1 MLSGRRGDKWLWM
14 SIGAAIL
21 AIAGSITALS
31 VRSIYSGLTPAFLPQ
46 AIAQDIASL
55 AVVSPSW
62 LLLAVLALRG
72 SVRAKLLWLGVT
84 TFTVYNYVIYTFSVP
99 FGPLFPLW
107 VAVLGLS
114 LYSLI
119 GGISTTDHAAISRCY
134 TNRRAAA
141 TTAWVLIVVAA
152 LFAFVWLSEDL
163 PALISR
169 TVPKSV
175 TEMQLPTNPVHIL
188 DLGFFLPAA
197 VYTGVLLLRRVPL
210 GYTAAPA
217 FLVFLILTGLPIL
230 LTPVVQSARGAAA
243 GWGVE
248 IPIATLTIALL
259 VLLTWLMLTVRGDSG
274 QA

>member
-72 SVRAKLLWLGVT
+72 SVHAKLLWLGVT